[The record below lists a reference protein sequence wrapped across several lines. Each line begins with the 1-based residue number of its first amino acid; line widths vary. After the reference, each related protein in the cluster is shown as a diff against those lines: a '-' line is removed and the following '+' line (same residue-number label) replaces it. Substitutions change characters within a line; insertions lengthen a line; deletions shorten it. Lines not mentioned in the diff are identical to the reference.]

1 MAERSY
7 RKKLIGNR
15 RLSPETQMMGYGFDP
30 SLSEM
35 ALKPPIFMT
44 STFAFN
50 KAADGKSFFEV
61 VTGKRELGEDEEQ
74 GLIYSRFNNP
84 DMEIFEDRLALWE
97 EAEKGLAFA
106 SGMAAISTAL
116 LAYVRPGDV
125 IVHCTPIY
133 GATESLIRNILPT
146 FGVHSVEFLAG
157 TEEDTLTPAIE
168 EANKLGRVAV
178 IYGETPGNPANTLV
192 DMVEIAEMAAKVEAE
207 TDHRPI
213 TMIDN
218 TFLGPVWQQPC
229 KHGIDISL
237 YSLTKYVGG
246 HSDLIAGG
254 AVGSRAALAPVQK
267 FRSALGTMTDANTAW
282 LLMRSLETVQIR
294 FERAAE
300 NAKKV
305 ATYLKDHPKIDKVHF
320 LDFLP
325 EGRSRRIYEE
335 QCQSAGST
343 FAFEVKGGE
352 EEAFKVLDAFKVIKL
367 AVSLGGTETLCSCPY
382 SMTHSGVADDLK
394 ARLGITPQLLR
405 ISIGIENPDDLIADL
420 EQALAEI

>member
-7 RKKLIGNR
+7 RKKTIGNHK
-15 RLSPETQMMGYGFDP
+15 LSPETQMMGYGFDP
-30 SLSEM
+30 RLSEM
-35 ALKPPIFMT
+35 SLKPPVFMT

-61 VTGKRELGEDEEQ
+61 VTGKRELAEDEEQ

-116 LAYVRPGDV
+116 MAHTRPGDV

-133 GATESLIRNILPT
+133 GATESLIRNLLPE
-146 FGVHSVEFLAG
+146 FGVKSVEFLAG
-157 TEEDTLTPAIE
+157 TEEDTLAPAL
-168 EANKLGRVAV
+168 EAARKLGPVAV

-192 DMVEIAEMAAKVEAE
+192 DMKAIAASADQLEAE
-207 TDHRPI
+207 TGRRPI

-229 KHGIDISL
+229 KWGIDISL

-254 AVGSRAALAPVQK
+254 AVGSKKVMAPVQK

-300 NAKKV
+300 NAKKI
-305 ATYLKDHPKIDKVHF
+305 AAFLNDHPKIDKVHF

-325 EGRSRRIYEE
+325 EGRSREIYEE
-335 QCQSAGST
+335 QCQSPGST
-343 FAFEVKGGE
+343 FAFEVTGGE
-352 EEAFKVLDAFKVIKL
+352 EEAFRVLDAFKVIKL

-382 SMTHSGVADDLK
+382 SMTHSGVAEDLK
-394 ARLGITPQLLR
+394 ARLGITPNLLR
-405 ISIGIENPDDLIADL
+405 ISIGIEHVDDLIADL
-420 EQALAEI
+420 EQALAVV